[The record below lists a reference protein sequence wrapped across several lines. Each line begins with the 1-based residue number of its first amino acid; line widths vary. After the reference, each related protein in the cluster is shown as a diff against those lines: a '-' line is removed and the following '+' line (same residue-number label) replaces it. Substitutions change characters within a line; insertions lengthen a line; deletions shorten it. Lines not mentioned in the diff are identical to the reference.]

1 MTDSSTT
8 PESTPT
14 KNIETLSEL
23 LKLSGSQ
30 YRLYDIGRLVTKLS
44 KEQFEKV
51 ELNQLPYPT
60 PVQGH
65 ACIAI
70 AFWQK
75 QSAQPYLWLLKL
87 PLDERGLLNQAARN
101 HLIAI
106 IVEAL
111 GGDLTQEATK
121 KQEELLS
128 SNPYLFTPAQ
138 YKLASLNSKIKVDL
152 KQAPSEYFSV
162 FKQYLTLNLESN
174 QKPDWN
180 NWQHIGV
187 QGITDFVARI
197 NQDNHSELLRG
208 ALPYL
213 PDEVLSPVCS
223 ALENEHY
230 PVALLDVVIAEFST
244 TLISSAT
251 TGTSEQQAKSTQL
264 LRALAA
270 SSDHPHVKVLVA
282 QLLNKNEVNV
292 ELLITLSSR
301 CWQALADNKILICYF
316 EQLLK
321 QNDLA
326 LFSSVFKDLV
336 TLPLVR
342 HVVFECIRSE
352 NRSAELAQAIGQLFT
367 QH

>member
-1 MTDSSTT
+1 MTQ
-8 PESTPT
+8 PT
-14 KNIETLSEL
+14 SIQNIATISEL

-30 YRLYDIGRLVTKLS
+30 YRLYDMGRLVTKLS
-44 KEQFEKV
+44 KEVFEKV

-60 PVQGH
+60 PTQGH
-65 ACIAI
+65 ACFAI

-75 QSAQPYLWLLKL
+75 KSAQPYLWILKL
-87 PLDERGLLNQAARN
+87 PLDERGLLNQGARN

-111 GGDLTQEATK
+111 GADLTQQASK

-152 KQAPSEYFSV
+152 KQAPSEHFLV
-162 FKQYLTLNLESN
+162 FKQYLIQNISN
-174 QKPDWN
+174 MTASDNKQIAAWQ

-187 QGITDFVARI
+187 QGITDFIARI
-197 NQDNHSELLRG
+197 NQDNHSELLKA

-213 PDEVLSPVCS
+213 PEQVLSPVCS
-223 ALENEHY
+223 ALENEQY
-230 PVALLDVVIAEFST
+230 PIALLEILLSLLEAELST
-244 TLISSAT
+244 TSTKAAAQPIKT
-251 TGTSEQQAKSTQL
+251 TQL

-270 SSDHPHVKVLVA
+270 SSNHPHMKVMVE
-282 QLLNKNEVNV
+282 QLLAKDKVSK

-301 CWQALADNKILICYF
+301 CWQVLADKEILMCYF

-321 QNDLA
+321 HNDLQ
-326 LFSSVFKDLV
+326 LFSSIFKDLV
-336 TLPLVR
+336 SVPLVR
-342 HVVFECIRSE
+342 HVAFACIRCE
-352 NRSAELAQAIGQLFT
+352 NRSTELAEAIGQLYSPR
-367 QH
+367 